1 MAFALAMAAATAAF
15 FGSSAVGF
23 SSVFSTALS
32 VSFVVTVSLLA
43 AAFLA
48 LALAMAAA
56 TAAFLGSSAVGFS
69 SVFSTALSV
78 ACVVTASL

>member
-1 MAFALAMAAATAAF
+1 MAAATAAF
-15 FGSSAVGF
+15 LGSSAVGF
-23 SSVFSTALS
+23 SSVFLTALS
-32 VSFVVTVSLLA
+32 VACVVTVSLLA
-43 AAFLA
+43 AVFLA

-78 ACVVTASL
+78 AFVATVSP

>member
-1 MAFALAMAAATAAF
+1 MAAAIAAF

-56 TAAFLGSSAVGFS
+56 TAAFFGSRAVEFS
-69 SVFSTALSV
+69 SVFSIALSV
-78 ACVVTASL
+78 SFVVTASL